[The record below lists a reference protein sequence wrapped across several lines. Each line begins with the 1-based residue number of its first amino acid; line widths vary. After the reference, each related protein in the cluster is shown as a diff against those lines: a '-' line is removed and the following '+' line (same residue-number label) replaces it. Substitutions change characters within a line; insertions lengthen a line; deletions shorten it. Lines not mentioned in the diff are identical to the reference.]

1 MNLKLK
7 AALYTAGLIAAIV
20 GASIVVSYI
29 ASIMTATQ
37 GVYLLGVLCISGMV
51 YSMYGIMLARMEY
64 NESLNESLKRMAEK
78 SVDNK

>member
-7 AALYTAGLIAAIV
+7 AALYTAGFFAAIV
-20 GASIVVSYI
+20 ATSVLVSYI
-29 ASIMTATQ
+29 ASLMTATQ

-64 NESLNESLKRMAEK
+64 NETLKRMAEK